1 MAEAVLDHARML
13 AGRNHEGHCDVA
25 EAMEG
30 QARIEAGPRR
40 LVRMFS
46 QRTYGGAVIP

>member
-30 QARIEAGPRR
+30 QARIEAGPVDGWCECSR
-40 LVRMFS
+40 S
-46 QRTYGGAVIP
+46 ERTAEP